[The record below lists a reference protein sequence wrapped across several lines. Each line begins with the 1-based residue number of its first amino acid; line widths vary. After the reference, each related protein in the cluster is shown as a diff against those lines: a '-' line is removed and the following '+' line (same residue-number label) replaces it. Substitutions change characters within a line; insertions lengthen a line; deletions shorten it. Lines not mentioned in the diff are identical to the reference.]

1 MSLESDENL
10 HTLLSTLSTIEDWTP
25 IYQRVKHFPAE
36 ARQRYYRNESPLQLS
51 LKVRERKRSKLD
63 SIPKGNKSR
72 IEVLQLLIASDPSS
86 VISRD
91 EEGRAPLHTACTA
104 GRSWEILQIL
114 IEAEDKLFREMKEGE
129 GALRGSKIKEQEL
142 VEQRSFRLR
151 TDHPGGNLPLHLVAA
166 CPSFDESSF
175 QGSDFFPYD
184 LMDEDAIQCSISQN
198 IISAYNAT
206 TTVREA
212 YPQAVWDRDCDG
224 EIPLHSAASWG
235 NVGSVLSLLKGAALH
250 SHSVDGAR
258 EAAQTLDDAGK
269 TPLDRACERVC
280 AMSVH
285 AKPVRTPSRDNFRES
300 ITREDPFMSSARND
314 RVTMNRNIRLSVNR
328 SRRRIPGVGSSFRS
342 SFTSTS
348 TADPLDINILRDSF
362 VSSRQPVDPV
372 LGLKPLCEDG
382 QEEFA
387 KVEMLVRA
395 TRGHFSTRHLDFL
408 LLHAIIELGCSPEL
422 VWHAAAKYPDEVQRI
437 DEQAKSPLLV
447 ATEKLSHL
455 LQRRRELRI
464 SQRLRDE
471 SFDIP
476 QQEAHVSS
484 PIRLDGND
492 ETSRSDIS
500 ETEAARNYFV
510 QSFFLGKD
518 SEIKLDESSLPD
530 HTSPQ
535 EEQEFS
541 PNPDPSQI
549 SEAEEESN
557 CKIDT
562 AILLY
567 QEIIDMLIKSKVF
580 GKRAMASIPDNRGR
594 LALHI
599 LLEAGALWI
608 DEDDNQINEE
618 SNAGGNTTRQNCRV
632 IISTLIEAH
641 PQSLLTKD
649 NVTGFF
655 PFMSAATNDE
665 NEDEIAVL
673 ETVFRLLLEAPA
685 VISYFIHPL
694 LV

>member
-10 HTLLSTLSTIEDWTP
+10 HTLLSTLSTIDDWTP

-63 SIPKGNKSR
+63 AKSKGNKSR

-104 GRSWEILQIL
+104 GRSWEILQML
-114 IEAEDKLFREMKEGE
+114 IEAEDKLFRGMKEEEVSG
-129 GALRGSKIKEQEL
+129 GGSKIKEQEL
-142 VEQRSFRLR
+142 VEQRTSTLR

-198 IISAYNAT
+198 IISAFNAT

-314 RVTMNRNIRLSVNR
+314 RVTMNRNIRLSVR

-348 TADPLDINILRDSF
+348 TADPSDINILRDSF

-395 TRGHFSTRHLDFL
+395 VRGHFSTRPLDFL
-408 LLHAIIELGCSPEL
+408 LLHAIVELECSPEL

-471 SFDIP
+471 T

-484 PIRLDGND
+484 PNRLDDND
-492 ETSRSDIS
+492 EASGSDIS

-518 SEIKLDESSLPD
+518 SEIKLDPD

-535 EEQEFS
+535 EQEFS
-541 PNPDPSQI
+541 LNPDPPHAA
-549 SEAEEESN
+549 EAEEESN

-562 AILLY
+562 HILLY

-580 GKRAMASIPDNRGR
+580 GTRGMATIPDNRGR
-594 LALHI
+594 LPLHI
-599 LLEAGALWI
+599 LLEAGPLWI
-608 DEDDNQINEE
+608 EEDDNQSNEE
-618 SNAGGNTTRQNCRV
+618 SNVGGNTTRQNCRV
-632 IISTLIEAH
+632 ISTLIEAH

-649 NVTGFF
+649 SVTGFF

-685 VISYFIHPL
+685 VISYFIFPL
-694 LV
+694 

>member
-10 HTLLSTLSTIEDWTP
+10 HTLLSTLSTIDDWTP
-25 IYQRVKHFPAE
+25 IYRRVKHFPAE

-51 LKVRERKRSKLD
+51 LKVRERKRNKLD
-63 SIPKGNKSR
+63 GNKSR
-72 IEVLQLLIASDPSS
+72 IEVLQLLIDADPTS

-104 GRSWEILQIL
+104 GRSWEILQML
-114 IEAEDKLFREMKEGE
+114 IEAEDKLFREMKEEEVAGM
-129 GALRGSKIKEQEL
+129 GSKIKEQEL
-142 VEQRSFRLR
+142 VEQRSVTLR

-175 QGSDFFPYD
+175 QGSDFFPHD
-184 LMDEDAIQCSISQN
+184 IMDEDVIQCSMSQN
-198 IISAYNAT
+198 IISAHNAT

-235 NVGSVLSLLKGAALH
+235 NVGSVLSLLKGATLH

-258 EAAQTLDDAGK
+258 EAAQTLDDACK

-348 TADPLDINILRDSF
+348 TADPSDINILRDSF

-387 KVEMLVRA
+387 KVEILVRA
-395 TRGHFSTRHLDFL
+395 TRGHFSTRPLDFL

-455 LQRRRELRI
+455 LQRRRGLRI
-464 SQRLRDE
+464 SQRLPDE
-471 SFDIP
+471 SFGIP

-484 PIRLDGND
+484 PNRLDGND
-492 ETSRSDIS
+492 EASGSEIS

-518 SEIKLDESSLPD
+518 STIKLDESSLPD
-530 HTSPQ
+530 HTSQ
-535 EEQEFS
+535 EEQEFRL
-541 PNPDPSQI
+541 NPDPPHVTK
-549 SEAEEESN
+549 AEEESN
-557 CKIDT
+557 FKIDT
-562 AILLY
+562 DILLY

-580 GKRAMASIPDNRGR
+580 GNRGMASILNNRGR

-608 DEDDNQINEE
+608 DEPDDNQSNEE
-618 SNAGGNTTRQNCRV
+618 SKAGGNTTRQNCRV
-632 IISTLIEAH
+632 ISTLIEAH

-649 NVTGFF
+649 HETGLF

-665 NEDEIAVL
+665 SEDEIALL
-673 ETVFRLLLEAPA
+673 ETVFRLLKEGPA
-685 VISYFIHPL
+685 VISYFIPPL
-694 LV
+694 

>member
-1 MSLESDENL
+1 M
-10 HTLLSTLSTIEDWTP
+10 
-25 IYQRVKHFPAE
+25 
-36 ARQRYYRNESPLQLS
+36 
-51 LKVRERKRSKLD
+51 
-63 SIPKGNKSR
+63 
-72 IEVLQLLIASDPSS
+72 
-86 VISRD
+86 
-91 EEGRAPLHTACTA
+91 
-104 GRSWEILQIL
+104 L
-114 IEAEDKLFREMKEGE
+114 IEAEDKLFRQMKEEE

-362 VSSRQPVDPV
+362 VSSRQPVDPI

-382 QEEFA
+382 KEEFA
-387 KVEMLVRA
+387 KVEMLALA
-395 TRGHFSTRHLDFL
+395 TRGHFLTGNGSLDFL

-437 DEQAKSPLLV
+437 DEQANSPLLV

-471 SFDIP
+471 TQP
-476 QQEAHVSS
+476 EAHIISS
-484 PIRLDGND
+484 PNRLDGND
-492 ETSRSDIS
+492 EASRSDIS

-518 SEIKLDESSLPD
+518 SEINLDESSLPD

-535 EEQEFS
+535 EEQGFGL
-541 PNPDPSQI
+541 NPDPPHAAK
-549 SEAEEESN
+549 AEEESN

-562 AILLY
+562 DILLY

-580 GKRAMASIPDNRGR
+580 GTRGMASIPDSRGR
-594 LALHI
+594 LPLHI

-608 DEDDNQINEE
+608 EEHDNQSNEE
-618 SNAGGNTTRQNCRV
+618 SNVGGNTTCQNCRV
-632 IISTLIEAH
+632 ISTLIEAH

-665 NEDEIAVL
+665 REDEIAVL

-685 VISYFIHPL
+685 VISYFIPPL
-694 LV
+694 

>member
-10 HTLLSTLSTIEDWTP
+10 HTLLSTLSTIDDWTP

-51 LKVRERKRSKLD
+51 LKARERKRSKLD
-63 SIPKGNKSR
+63 SIPKDNKSR
-72 IEVLQLLIASDPSS
+72 IEVLQLLIDADPSS

-104 GRSWEILQIL
+104 GRSWEILQML
-114 IEAEDKLFREMKEGE
+114 IEAEDELFREMKEEE
-129 GALRGSKIKEQEL
+129 GAPRGSKIKEQEL

-184 LMDEDAIQCSISQN
+184 LMNEDAIHQCSISQN

-235 NVGSVLSLLKGAALH
+235 NVGSVLSLLKSAALY

-269 TPLDRACERVC
+269 TPLDRACERVS

-314 RVTMNRNIRLSVNR
+314 RVTMNRNIRVSVNR

-348 TADPLDINILRDSF
+348 TTDPSDINILRDSF

-372 LGLKPLCEDG
+372 LGLKPLCDEDG

-395 TRGHFSTRHLDFL
+395 TRGHFSTRPLDFL

-422 VWHAAAKYPDEVQRI
+422 VWHAAAKYPDEVQQI
-437 DEQAKSPLLV
+437 DEQANSPLLV

-464 SQRLRDE
+464 SQQRLPDE
-471 SFDIP
+471 SFEILE
-476 QQEAHVSS
+476 QEAHVSS
-484 PIRLDGND
+484 PNRLDDND
-492 ETSRSDIS
+492 EASGSDIS

-510 QSFFLGKD
+510 QSFFLGND

-535 EEQEFS
+535 EEQEFGL
-541 PNPDPSQI
+541 NPDPPHPA
-549 SEAEEESN
+549 EAEEESN
-557 CKIDT
+557 CKID
-562 AILLY
+562 AEILLY

-580 GKRAMASIPDNRGR
+580 GERGMASSPDSRGR
-594 LALHI
+594 LPLHI

-608 DEDDNQINEE
+608 EEDDNQSNEE
-618 SNAGGNTTRQNCRV
+618 SNVGGNTTRQNCRV
-632 IISTLIEAH
+632 ISTLIEAH

-649 NVTGFF
+649 NETGLF

-685 VISYFIHPL
+685 VISYFIPPL
-694 LV
+694 